1 MIRRKPPPTAPLP
14 SRGRR
19 ATLQAI
25 GVAIWRGAMAA
36 CGGVSLR
43 AHAAAADPFGARSVA
58 EALER
63 LGITD
68 IVDSSAV
75 ALDVPDIAENGA
87 VVPVSVRCGIAAT
100 DTILVLLE
108 KNPFPLA
115 ARYEILEDLEPSL
128 SMRVKMAETAD
139 VIALVRADGKI
150 YRARREVKVTIGG
163 CGG

>member
-1 MIRRKPPPTAPLP
+1 MMRRGALP
-14 SRGRR
+14 SQGRR

-25 GVAIWRGAMAA
+25 GVALWRSAMAA
-36 CGGVSLR
+36 CGGMSLR
-43 AHAAAADPFGARSVA
+43 ARAAAADPFGARSVA
-58 EALER
+58 EALDR
-63 LGITD
+63 LGIAD
-68 IVDSSAV
+68 IIDSTAV

-87 VVPVSVRCGIAAT
+87 VVPVSVRSSIAAT

-115 ARYEILEDLEPSL
+115 ARYEILEDLEPDL

-139 VIALVRADGKI
+139 VIALVRAAGKV